1 MRTEE
6 EAKYELNGQISELY
20 NRGVSIQNISERL
33 NTTVEYINS
42 VLDNMPVE
50 TSYLVSL
57 PLSGSTP
64 RLQE

>member
-1 MRTEE
+1 MPIIQNWACPANNNMRTEE
-6 EAKYELNGQISELY
+6 EAKYDLSEQIFELY

-50 TSYLVSL
+50 TS
-57 PLSGSTP
+57 
-64 RLQE
+64 